1 MPSPTRE
8 QRVAG
13 IRSTLIIQL
22 ATWPVRFLFSRLAL
36 IVIAF
41 ADGRPAPA
49 MAPNTS
55 GRGKGDTTMTTPSG
69 NVSTSVHSAQDAAT
83 APIIRTIGLSD
94 LHQAL
99 RLGWE
104 DFKAVP
110 THAIML
116 CLIYPVLG
124 LVLARIVVGYSL
136 LPLLFPLAAGF
147 ALIGP
152 FAALGLYELSR
163 LERGEPTPAWGAL
176 EVLRS
181 PSFGAALGL
190 GTLLLALFVTWV
202 ATAQAIYVAAFGDRA
217 AARIPDFAVQ
227 VLNTPEGWWLIVV
240 GCGVGLLFAVVALC
254 VSVVSFPLM
263 LDRHADAGDAIATSL
278 RAVAQ
283 NPLPMAAW
291 GLIVAVLLVLG
302 SLPFFLGLAV
312 VIPLLGHATWH
323 LYRRVVVPGPS
334 HSAIDPAPPEIR
346 ERRFAADFPSNL
358 FPPWRRAQRTHFYD
372 SSE

>member
-1 MPSPTRE
+1 
-8 QRVAG
+8 
-13 IRSTLIIQL
+13 
-22 ATWPVRFLFSRLAL
+22 
-36 IVIAF
+36 
-41 ADGRPAPA
+41 
-49 MAPNTS
+49 
-55 GRGKGDTTMTTPSG
+55 MTTPSG
-69 NVSTSVHSAQDAAT
+69 NVSLMAQPAQGAAT

-110 THAIML
+110 SHAIIL

-124 LVLARIVVGYSL
+124 LVLARIVVGYSV

-163 LERGEPTPAWGAL
+163 RLERGEPAPAWGAL

-181 PSFGAALGL
+181 PSFGAMLGL

-202 ATAQAIYVAAFGDRA
+202 ATAQAIYVAAFGYEA
-217 AARIPDFAVQ
+217 AARIPDFAAR
-227 VLNTPEGWWLIVV
+227 VLTTPQGWWLIVAGCSV
-240 GCGVGLLFAVVALC
+240 GFLFAVVALC

-263 LDRHADAGDAIATSL
+263 LDRHADAGDAMVTSL
-278 RAVAQ
+278 RAVAR
-283 NPLPMAAW
+283 NPVPMAAW

-302 SLPFFLGLAV
+302 SLPVLPRPCGRDPAARPRHLASV
-312 VIPLLGHATWH
+312 SQGGRTGSLPIRNRSLPARDSRAALRGRFPVQLVPPVAAQAAKPLLRW
-323 LYRRVVVPGPS
+323 
-334 HSAIDPAPPEIR
+334 
-346 ERRFAADFPSNL
+346 SNL
-358 FPPWRRAQRTHFYD
+358 KGGRDRHTMPGGPPNRRGSPSAHVP
-372 SSE
+372 